1 MSGIKFLSME
11 DLHRSGLL
19 QEVNRQ
25 FFHPR
30 GLMMSVVVDDNNGE
44 FSFGGIID
52 WREDPEGCNF
62 GDGWDPGEANRKAKA
77 VQDLLDGKKEK
88 REKELGYIIQ
98 PLPDEIIT

>member
-1 MSGIKFLSME
+1 MSSIKFLSME
-11 DLHRSGLL
+11 ELHRSGLL

-30 GLMMSVVVDDNNGE
+30 GLMMSVVTDDNRGD

-52 WREDPEGCNF
+52 YREDPEGCTF
-62 GDGWDPGEANRKAKA
+62 GELDPAEANRKAKA
-77 VQDLLDGKKEK
+77 VQELFDSKKDQ

-98 PLPDEIIT
+98 PLPDETPA